1 MKKVFSMVA
10 TSLPKDV
17 ILVTEDAK
25 RLEAHSLILKA
36 ASTTFNSILH
46 ITKNCRGG
54 SNTVIYL
61 PGFAHEQLTLVV
73 ELIYLGKTKVAT
85 HLLQDFK
92 AAVKSL
98 GVFSG
103 FELEDNIA
111 KQTSAS
117 LHVSDTEG
125 KRESDKTDFI
135 NSKSESLETEDGE
148 IIEDSAN
155 KNDVKEL
162 FESHALENQFER
174 CNIETVCSKTTLGD
188 KIIMKDIFYPSRQI
202 IGNIGSNVLDAF
214 NATKEDKS
222 EVAHDDGKEFKPKI
236 QFKCDPSDP
245 GASTEE
251 TSVGIIKGDMESQNR
266 VTEPMANIKTA
277 KEESDKPEDNHPTA
291 GNIPDNALQGKPRQQ
306 KIQSKKKKGK
316 HAKERRKS
324 KDTSKQ
330 KTCEYCGKQFKGT
343 GFKYKGTKYYEHMA
357 RHKVMDKDCG
367 CGIDFSS
374 FIKKRWHLRVVHEG
388 YFPCNLCQQPSNSV
402 FATEALLG
410 SHKKDKHPENK
421 EQDLKCNV
429 PECNKTFK
437 NRSSIPY
444 HMMSSHDDGG
454 PFCCSHCGKELPS
467 RLALNAH
474 EKRSHNEQS
483 CPVCFKLVK
492 NLRIHTLDVHT
503 EDSQLRL
510 QCDSCGK
517 GFSEQSKLKKHKMN
531 VHIKTRPFKC
541 RYLCENDIGYNDVS
555 NRNSHER
562 KKHGGLFNDGK

>member
-1 MKKVFSMVA
+1 MRKVFSMIA

-25 RLEAHSLILKA
+25 RLEAHSIILKA

-46 ITKNCRGG
+46 KTNNRGSSAD

-85 HLLQDFK
+85 HLIQDFK

-98 GVFSG
+98 GLFSG
-103 FELEDNIA
+103 FKLEDNIA
-111 KQTSAS
+111 KQTSAR
-117 LHVSDTEG
+117 LHVSDKKS
-125 KRESDKTDFI
+125 KRESDKTDCI
-135 NSKSESLETEDGE
+135 VDKSESLETEDGE
-148 IIEDSAN
+148 IIEECVN

-162 FESHALENQFER
+162 FDNHAIENQFER
-174 CNIETVCSKTTLGD
+174 CDVETDSS
-188 KIIMKDIFYPSRQI
+188 KIIKKDVPLPSRQI
-202 IGNIGSNVLDAF
+202 IGDKGSNDLDAF
-214 NATKEDKS
+214 DATKEYIS
-222 EVAHDDGKEFKPKI
+222 EVVHDGGKDFKPET

-251 TSVGIIKGDMESQNR
+251 TSVGIIIDDMESQNR
-266 VTEPMANIKTA
+266 VTEPLAETKTA
-277 KEESDKPEDNHPTA
+277 EGESEKIEDNHPIA
-291 GNIPDNALQGKPRQQ
+291 GNTPDIAIQEKSRQQ
-306 KIQSKKKKGK
+306 KIKRIKKKGK
-316 HAKERRKS
+316 HAKERSKS

-330 KTCEYCGKQFKGT
+330 KTCEFCGKQFKGT
-343 GFKYKGTKYYEHMA
+343 GFRYKGTKYYEHMA
-357 RHKVMDKDCG
+357 RHKVMDQDCG
-367 CGIDFSS
+367 CGIEFSS

-421 EQDLKCNV
+421 EQEFKCTV

-467 RLALNAH
+467 RLTLNAH

-492 NLRIHTLDVHT
+492 NLRTHTLDVHT
-503 EDSQLRL
+503 EDSRLRL

-517 GFSEQSKLKKHKMN
+517 GFHEISKLRKHEMN